1 MTSLIGHAAAEAAFA
16 GALASGA
23 LHHAWLLVGPEGVG
37 KASFARAAGRT
48 LLGQH
53 PQTDALL
60 AARSHPDFQLIER
73 EVWDKS
79 SPPRI
84 VPYDE
89 RKPEDAPARS
99 IRIAQVRML
108 QAVLAKA
115 PSLSNRRAIVIDSAD
130 DLERNAANALLKSL
144 EEPPA
149 GTVFFL
155 VSHAPG
161 RLLPTIRSRCR
172 VLRFSALGKGDLR
185 RALAQALPEADAA
198 ELDGLVTAGEGSPG
212 RALRFAGL
220 DVAGLD
226 RAMATIADTGDP
238 HVAERAT
245 LAKAL
250 AGKAAQ
256 PRYEAFLERAPS
268 FLAARARGLTG
279 PALAA
284 ALEAQAAARDLAAS
298 ARALSLDAQGTVWEM
313 AGLIAALAGPSSAPA
328 APRRRAG

>member
-1 MTSLIGHAAAEAAFA
+1 MTSLVGHAAAEAAFA

-23 LHHAWLLVGPEGVG
+23 LHHGWLLVGPEGVG
-37 KASFARAAGRT
+37 KASFARAAART
-48 LLGQH
+48 LLAGH

-60 AARSHPDFQLIER
+60 AARSHPDFQLVER

-89 RKPEDAPARS
+89 RKPDEAPARS
-99 IRIAQVRML
+99 IRIAQIRAL
-108 QAVLAKA
+108 QSVLAKA
-115 PSLSNRRAIVIDSAD
+115 PALSPRRAIVIDSAD
-130 DLERNAANALLKSL
+130 DLERSAANALLKSL

-149 GTVFFL
+149 GTIFFL

-172 VLRFSALGKGDLR
+172 LLRFSPLDEPAMR
-185 RALAQALPEADAA
+185 TALAGALPEADASEIA
-198 ELDGLVTAGEGSPG
+198 ALVTAGEGSPG

-226 RAMATIADTGDP
+226 RAMATIAETGDP
-238 HVAERAT
+238 YVAERSA

-250 AGKAAQ
+250 SLKSAQ
-256 PRYEAFLERAPS
+256 PRYEAFLERAPA
-268 FLAARARGLTG
+268 FLAARARGLAG
-279 PALAA
+279 PGLAA
-284 ALEAQAAARDLAAS
+284 ALDAQGAARELAAS

-313 AGLIAALAGPSSAPA
+313 AGLIAALAGPQATG
-328 APRRRAG
+328 RRAG